1 MNEYTLNQMQ
11 SQTRQEIYHIKIRT
25 KIIYN
30 IPIMIKDSTIKLQET
45 GCKYALYLKRDGKP
59 AVFEANCERF
69 SSASIIKVP
78 LLLAWAHLE
87 RAGEV
92 DRAALC
98 CLDDEPQVRGAGF
111 SWLLRARQL
120 PYQDVLMMMIALSD
134 NLCTNLVIRKI
145 GIERANQVFRDAL
158 GLKGTELQRKLM
170 DYDARDKGLD
180 NWISARDCIRFYE
193 LIAELT
199 PDEKA
204 WIEPMFRVAGDHL
217 LMRDIPFD
225 TITFHHKIGSIPGVL
240 HDWGYTKDRQLFLLT
255 NDVADEA
262 EMIQIFG
269 KFGHAAVED
278 LL

>member
-1 MNEYTLNQMQ
+1 
-11 SQTRQEIYHIKIRT
+11 
-25 KIIYN
+25 
-30 IPIMIKDSTIKLQET
+30 MIKVFDANLQEN
-45 GCKYALYLKRDGKP
+45 GCKYALYFKREGQP
-59 AVFEANCERF
+59 AFFEANCERF

-92 DRAALC
+92 DRSELC
-98 CLDDEPQVRGAGF
+98 CLDDEPEVHGAGF

-120 PYQDVLMMMIALSD
+120 PYQDVLLMMIALSD

-145 GIERANQVFRDAL
+145 GIERVNQVFRDAL
-158 GLKGTELQRKLM
+158 GLKGTEFQRKLM
-170 DYDARDKGLD
+170 DYEARERGLD
-180 NWISARDCIRFYE
+180 NWITARDCIRFYD

-204 WIEPMFRVAGDHL
+204 WIEPMLRVAGDHL

-225 TITFHHKIGSIPGVL
+225 TITFYHKIGSIPGVL

-255 NDVADEA
+255 NEVKDEA
-262 EMIQIFG
+262 EMIRIFG
-269 KFGHAAVED
+269 EVGRAAVED